1 MNSNEADNTK
11 MSISSKKNVVVQPLC
26 SFKGRKRKR
35 DTAAAAVV
43 IRIQDKRNH
52 VAVGEVRYHEFTI
65 EDRLQN
71 SDVESEYEGAS
82 NYEEDT
88 DEKENE
94 LHPETDADFIQ
105 WQPSTSSC
113 SRISWKFRS
122 KTQSGPW
129 DCNPFHK
136 ITPTPKQK
144 WWGGAEWTCA
154 EVVKTCGAEVKAWVA
169 SVIWWCLAKNQT
181 VGSSAKTMLIQTW

>member
-1 MNSNEADNTK
+1 M
-11 MSISSKKNVVVQPLC
+11 LL
-26 SFKGRKRKR
+26 GRKRKQ

-52 VAVGEVRYHEFTI
+52 VAVGEVRNHEFTI
-65 EDRLQN
+65 EDRLEN

-129 DCNPFHK
+129 DCNPFHFLFFFWLIYSNVLLGPICK
-136 ITPTPKQK
+136 SHQLQSRNGGEEQNGHVRK
-144 WWGGAEWTCA
+144 W
-154 EVVKTCGAEVKAWVA
+154 
-169 SVIWWCLAKNQT
+169 
-181 VGSSAKTMLIQTW
+181 